1 MATRWQ
7 VLLGLTVVGVVA
19 APPIVY
25 TSQHGLQ
32 FRNLRLVEEG
42 VLYRSGQLTPD
53 GLERVIREKGIKT
66 VVTLRT
72 TRIAWREP
80 PDSWEEALCETH
92 GIKHV
97 RIVPR
102 VWSPNEAGEVPAEEA
117 VREFLAVMDDKRNH
131 PVLVHCFAGIH
142 RTGTMCAIF
151 RMEYNRWPN
160 ERAVQEMRHCG
171 FDPLDMQEFIA
182 GYLRAYQPRWKR
194 AGSETTADGIQ

>member
-7 VLLGLTVVGVVA
+7 VVLGLTAAGVAA

-25 TSQHGLQ
+25 TSQHGIQ

-42 VLYRSGQLTPD
+42 VLYRSGQLTPE
-53 GLERVIREKGIKT
+53 GLERVLHEKGIKT

-72 TRIAWREP
+72 SRIVGKLP
-80 PDSWEEALCETH
+80 PDTWEQDVCASH
-92 GIKHV
+92 GLKHV
-97 RIVPR
+97 RIIPR
-102 VWSPNEAGEVPAEEA
+102 VWSPDETGDVPAEDA
-117 VREFLAVMDDKRNH
+117 VREFLAVMDDKSNY

-151 RMEYNRWPN
+151 RMEYDRWPN
-160 ERAVQEMRHCG
+160 ERAIEEMRRCG

-182 GYLRAYQPRWKR
+182 NYLRAYQPRWKR
-194 AGSETTADGIQ
+194 TGG